1 MYSQKGIV
9 NFGREVSHYQQSNYF
24 DNSFQRSST
33 CACGAPQLSKS
44 THLGNLVIIGPSSA
58 RATDRPY
65 APEAHQDKIT
75 QSTGMATEMQRK
87 KITWPPGLLEG
98 KKNKT
103 KNKQTNK
110 VLSFSTLFFMFTIAL
125 ITEEVLGRRI
135 SLEENHSGENERQ

>member
-58 RATDRPY
+58 RATDRPS

-87 KITWPPGLLEG
+87 KITWPRGLLER
-98 KKNKT
+98 KKKT
-103 KNKQTNK
+103 KQKTNKQSPVFFDVIFYVYNHVDNRGSARETNF
-110 VLSFSTLFFMFTIAL
+110 V
-125 ITEEVLGRRI
+125 GRKPFR
-135 SLEENHSGENERQ
+135 